1 MNSLYDQM
9 THLLSPKSLVIVGAS
24 ADHSKYTGRTVKY
37 ILKYRYPGK
46 LYAVNPGRT
55 EVAGIP
61 CFPSVKDLPEAVDT
75 AFIQIA
81 AKAVPGVIEQC
92 IAKGVKSIIIH
103 AAGLGESG
111 EEGKKTQERIR
122 AQIREAGV
130 RVVGPNCAG
139 IVNMTQPMILSPIAC
154 YEIDDLPVGRI
165 GLISQSGGLTGAYVS
180 RAADRGI
187 GFSYVIST
195 GNEMD
200 LGVSE
205 FAHYLLRDEH
215 TDAIAIFLEA
225 LRNVEMFRE
234 VAVEALK
241 RRKPIVVLKVGRTE
255 VGARAAAS
263 HTGALTGADA
273 IYDAFFRQYGIVRVE
288 TLEDLF
294 EVPALFC
301 KTKPPKG
308 RNVGIITTTGGG
320 ATIVL
325 EAAAQAGLQFPPPS
339 DGAIREATAFL
350 PSFAAKANPMDV
362 TMSGTGGGFKKGLEL
377 LVKDDTFDM
386 IVGVVGTS
394 SQFEPQLGVQ
404 PIVEVCREAQKPLA
418 AFCNPNAADALRLFE
433 ANGIPS
439 FRTPEACGRGLG
451 YLVKYGEA
459 VGEFDR
465 AKGQRR
471 TADPETPAA
480 AAARDILGNAGS
492 VLNEYMSK
500 RVLAAYGIAV
510 TREKL
515 TGNVDEAKQAAR
527 EIGYPVVMK
536 VMSADIPHKT
546 EAGVIKT
553 GDPIG
558 ERACGILRGAP
569 GKGEAVQGQRAD
581 RRRPDPGDGPKGSGD
596 DHRHETG
603 RQLRSRHH
611 GRTGGDLRRGIQGR
625 CFPRPAHLP
634 SGCPGDDRRDQGG
647 ETPERLP
654 GDGEDGLRGDRG
666 GADER
671 CGPFAG
677 SRRSDPGARHQPPDR
692 LPGGKGD
699 QGRGCPDLPVG
710 ASKKLLDGN
719 YTTEVRNDHGFS
731 IQR

>member
-9 THLLSPKSLVIVGAS
+9 TYLLSPKSLVIVGAS
-24 ADHSKYTGRTVKY
+24 ADHAKYTGRTVKY

-46 LYAVNPGRT
+46 LYAVNPGRS

-61 CFPSVKDLPEAVDT
+61 CFPSVRDLPEAVDT
-75 AFIQIA
+75 AFIQIG

-92 IAKGVKSIIIH
+92 IEKGVKSIIIH

-111 EEGKKTQERIR
+111 EEGKKTQERIK
-122 AQIREAGV
+122 AQIREAGI

-139 IVNMTQPMILSPIAC
+139 IVNMNQPMILSPIAC
-154 YEIDDLPVGRI
+154 YELDDLPVGRI

-180 RAADRGI
+180 RAAERGI

-205 FAHYLLRDEH
+205 FADYLLRDKH

-225 LRNVEMFRE
+225 LRNVEMFRN

-241 RRKPIVVLKVGRTE
+241 RQKPIVVLKVGRTE

-301 KTKPPKG
+301 KTKPPTG

-404 PIVEVCREAQKPLA
+404 PIVEVCREAKKPVV

-459 VGEFDR
+459 LNEFNR
-465 AKGQRR
+465 EKGKQR
-471 TADPETPAA
+471 TADPETSAA
-480 AAARDILGNAGS
+480 AAARNIVNGAGS
-492 VLNEYMSK
+492 VLNEYDSK

-515 TGNVDEAKQAAR
+515 TDNVDEAKQASR

-546 EAGVIKT
+546 EAGVIKLGIQSESELAAYYGELLEKAKRFKADVRIDGVLIQEMAPKGVEMIIGMKRDASFGPVIMVGLGGIFVEVFKDVAFRVPPISLADART
-553 GDPIG
+553 MIG
-558 ERACGILRGAP
+558 EIKGAKLLNGFRGMEKMDCEAIAAAIVNVA
-569 GKGEAVQGQRAD
+569 GLSLDLGEAIRELDINPLIVY
-581 RRRPDPGDGPKGSGD
+581 P
-596 DHRHETG
+596 
-603 RQLRSRHH
+603 
-611 GRTGGDLRRGIQGR
+611 
-625 CFPRPAHLP
+625 
-634 SGCPGDDRRDQGG
+634 
-647 ETPERLP
+647 
-654 GDGEDGLRGDRG
+654 
-666 GADER
+666 
-671 CGPFAG
+671 
-677 SRRSDPGARHQPPDR
+677 
-692 LPGGKGD
+692 
-699 QGRGCPDLPVG
+699 QGRGIKVVDALIC
-710 ASKKLLDGN
+710 
-719 YTTEVRNDHGFS
+719 R
-731 IQR
+731 